1 VTPQMNVIVPC
12 LPLICAEP
20 KPFEA
25 IEEAYRNSV
34 IWITKNTEQTVLAC
48 PPRAD
53 NVGLH
58 CCRTLL
64 SVCHAIVKKIEAP
77 CLHTA

>member
-20 KPFEA
+20 KPFQA

-34 IWITKNTEQTVLAC
+34 IWITKIQNKLYWLA

-64 SVCHAIVKKIEAP
+64 VFATQS
-77 CLHTA
+77 